1 MKIEIF
7 ERYGSVEAKRDTS
20 RRGYGLGL
28 YLVRLVLAAHQGTV
42 RVTDRDGGGSIFRV
56 YLPS

>member
-7 ERYGSVEAKRDTS
+7 ERYGSVEAKRTP
-20 RRGYGLGL
+20 RGAATGSGL

-42 RVTDRDGGGSIFRV
+42 RVSDRDGGGSIFRV